1 MNLSHS
7 TQDTWHWQP
16 AIHTDTEDI
25 LNLVDQNYS
34 QEITGIFT
42 PSRNRMAFHLHT
54 AILNQ
59 SFMSSHELISVARH
73 RQTDH
78 LLAWMWLQR
87 GKYMPYANEEMA
99 VGEFIHTELSLSPI
113 SKTRLVYQALE
124 IWIAWCEL
132 HQIPVLCSTSIREDQ
147 SGFMRLHD
155 RLGFYRRG
163 SFAYRRIGD

>member
-1 MNLSHS
+1 MNLSHQP
-7 TQDTWHWQP
+7 TDAWIWQP
-16 AIHTDTEDI
+16 ALHTDVEDI
-25 LNLVDQNYS
+25 LDLVDQNYS

-42 PSRNRMAFHLHT
+42 PSRNRMAYHLHM
-54 AILNQ
+54 AIVNQ
-59 SFMSSHELISVARH
+59 SFIPGQELISVARD
-73 RQTDH
+73 QKTGK
-78 LLAWMWLQR
+78 LNAWMWLVR

-113 SKTRLVYQALE
+113 SKTRLVYQSLE